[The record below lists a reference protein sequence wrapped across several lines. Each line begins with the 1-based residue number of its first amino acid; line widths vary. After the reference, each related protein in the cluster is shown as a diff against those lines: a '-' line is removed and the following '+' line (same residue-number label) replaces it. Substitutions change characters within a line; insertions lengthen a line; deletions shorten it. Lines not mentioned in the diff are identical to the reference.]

1 MGPDTTSPPD
11 VSGPM
16 DPYARALAL
25 LDAQDHRDRQK
36 LETWAIDVARHNDRI
51 RAAGQRMADQLAS
64 LRSDANRDDIDQLL
78 NAWRHVLAN

>member
-36 LETWAIDVARHNDRI
+36 LEVWAIEVARHNDRI
-51 RAAGQRMADQLAS
+51 RAAGQRMADFLAKNP
-64 LRSDANRDDIDQLL
+64 DTGRDEIEHLL
-78 NAWRHVLAN
+78 NAWRHAISQ